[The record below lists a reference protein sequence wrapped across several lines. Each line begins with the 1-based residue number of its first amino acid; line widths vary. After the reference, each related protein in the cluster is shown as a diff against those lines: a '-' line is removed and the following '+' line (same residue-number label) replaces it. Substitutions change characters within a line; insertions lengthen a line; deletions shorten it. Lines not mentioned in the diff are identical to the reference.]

1 MGTYFFLFMTQIYIF
16 QYVHTLKSLELK
28 MNIDI
33 TNSNDSI
40 SNGEHD
46 GLTMVTNS
54 EEDELNKLNI
64 QGFLDNKRSKEK

>member
-1 MGTYFFLFMTQIYIF
+1 
-16 QYVHTLKSLELK
+16 

-33 TNSNDSI
+33 TNSNDCT

-46 GLTMVTNS
+46 GLTTVTNS
-54 EEDELNKLNI
+54 EEDELNRNKINI